1 MISVSPSDRDSL
13 IILWTEDLYA
23 EDLKIQKLKFARVVF
38 GVSCSPFLLNAT
50 LRHHVEKYR
59 TSHPGLVNILTE
71 STYVDDVIFGADTEA
86 EAHELYRSSKEVTSN
101 GQFNLRK
108 FVTNTPSRINAQENE
123 LNKTSPLGSE
133 KFRS

>member
-1 MISVSPSDRDSL
+1 M
-13 IILWTEDLYA
+13 
-23 EDLKIQKLKFARVVF
+23 
-38 GVSCSPFLLNAT
+38 
-50 LRHHVEKYR
+50 
-59 TSHPGLVNILTE
+59 NILTE

-86 EAHELYRSSKEVTSN
+86 EAHELYRSSKEVMSN

-108 FVTNTPSRINAQENE
+108 FVTNTPSLQSSINAQENE